1 MGDNTLN
8 RLVEAEKEAKA
19 LIEKA
24 RDQARV
30 LLERAEREAAVEK
43 EQRLQEFHAYRT
55 QSLSSSELE
64 AQIEAEKIRNDG
76 IEVARGLE
84 GRLKSKIP
92 EAVENVMAMLLEER

>member
-24 RDQARV
+24 REQARV
-30 LLERAEREAAVEK
+30 LLESAEIEAAKDRER
-43 EQRLQEFHAYRT
+43 RLREFNSHRT
-55 QSLSSSELE
+55 QTLSSTGLE

-92 EAVENVMAMLLEER
+92 GAVDGVMTMLLEGN